1 VAKFDEY
8 GDMPRLLAVYRA
20 FLATFLAI
28 PSIDYSAAMI
38 IIARPRVSL
47 AGNMRPMRKRPSQ
60 IGEWV
65 KRLAAILILLWWGG
79 LNCLTGCLTASPVV
93 IKEGHCS
100 MEGEG
105 DCCLSQA
112 DEGKPSPTSIVDPSS
127 SILPLNC
134 CSLESLTAEVT
145 HDARAAC
152 NTGLITAVLSRTEFT
167 PEAGPRAEMPERLAR
182 LPDRG
187 DTRLLCCI
195 FLI

>member
-1 VAKFDEY
+1 MAGLRVD
-8 GDMPRLLAVYRA
+8 LAA
-20 FLATFLAI
+20 
-28 PSIDYSAAMI
+28 
-38 IIARPRVSL
+38 
-47 AGNMRPMRKRPSQ
+47 NMRPMRKRPSK

-65 KRLAAILILLWWGG
+65 KPLTALVILLWWGG

-100 MEGEG
+100 MNGEG
-105 DCCLSQA
+105 DCCLSKT
-112 DEGKPSPTSIVDPSS
+112 DEAAQSSESIVDPSS

-145 HDARAAC
+145 DDTRPEC
-152 NTGLITAVLSRTEFT
+152 NAVLITAVLSRTEFT
-167 PEAGPRAEMPERLAR
+167 PEAGPSAKAPERLAR

-187 DTRLLCCI
+187 GTRLLCCV